1 MVKAG
6 EHGSTG
12 RRRSSGASEKSE
24 ENKQIKDEEA
34 DESKTTSPSIPSS
47 SDVTNEHDGI
57 DEQDHETPTGSVHSS
72 RASSPHALSN
82 QNDSGGK
89 DGKSSYSRRKR
100 ASGHIASVICQ
111 FVDTSG
117 RGIVCKQRAILGYKF
132 CIRHI
137 LLDPSAPYKQC
148 EHHRKP
154 KSKKDI
160 ATRCTNAIRKDKEEN
175 FCSTHLIMN
184 GMKEAKKKEKNA
196 SATNNEGAEGAEAA
210 EAAPAPAATVAAP
223 ASAPIP
229 PQQQMPL
236 DAPLG
241 AVPPPPTSETF
252 PMATGCV
259 ETPVVPP
266 PVSSPP
272 RPPPPIPPPAQT
284 TIVTRQPI
292 VAPTTLAAALAP
304 TRQSVLPPNVPPP
317 TTTLRQYVQSAAAHL
332 SGNQLRQTVP
342 NASVAA
348 PPRQQALFPVA
359 IAASVRD
366 TRQPVLAQLNMETKR
381 HYGVPPGLVS
391 SLEAQAASAN
401 AEAANNMATVVPQQ
415 VAALQE
421 NRVLVQQ
428 QQMAAP
434 YQGVEQQC
442 IQTPVGPPPI
452 VDAQLPAQHA
462 QVQRIPIPV
471 TQQMAV
477 QQQQLQQMQQQPQQR
492 VNINQRQLPPGALAA
507 LRAQALRS
515 RSLSATAI
523 QRNHPQLAAKVGASF
538 NFSLLEGGVRGARNS
553 RYAAALAAAIARQ
566 SQPLPWNA
574 PPIARRTPPTSDEEE
589 ASKNNNGNKV
599 IRLRMKRQRRR
610 MVGIYRAIPEID
622 SMCRAVEDADYDK
635 TDLFPLGLEPS
646 DDEDSTYPS
655 SSVLPTASLAVS
667 SYSGD
672 LSTQLYLIKKQLRLE
687 RHALLKQAQL
697 NAHIMCAS
705 RRLPL
710 SVGAALR
717 QRSDPSPPP
726 LQLAPASL
734 RRCCQLDNTNKQR
747 CERACLPMSNHC
759 AQHVLYN
766 VNQRLFSFCTQSFCR
781 RPVNSI
787 DALLWDGKCSVHRQS
802 REDRYG
808 PAPLYETSSFMG
820 SASSIGSPL
829 GDESSA
835 ASPMPQTDPHHAFLT
850 DATAPMDCQLS
861 LDVSHSWDDVTEFLM
876 SEGFP
881 VDSPNSQVTP
891 T

>member
-1 MVKAG
+1 MRT
-6 EHGSTG
+6 S
-12 RRRSSGASEKSE
+12 
-24 ENKQIKDEEA
+24 
-34 DESKTTSPSIPSS
+34 SKTKKQEGHSNSLHERYSERQRGEFLQHPF
-47 SDVTNEHDGI
+47 DYEWNEG
-57 DEQDHETPTGSVHSS
+57 EFVYCYCYCFV
-72 RASSPHALSN
+72 L
-82 QNDSGGK
+82 
-89 DGKSSYSRRKR
+89 
-100 ASGHIASVICQ
+100 IC
-111 FVDTSG
+111 
-117 RGIVCKQRAILGYKF
+117 I
-132 CIRHI
+132 
-137 LLDPSAPYKQC
+137 
-148 EHHRKP
+148 
-154 KSKKDI
+154 
-160 ATRCTNAIRKDKEEN
+160 
-175 FCSTHLIMN
+175 
-184 GMKEAKKKEKNA
+184 EAKKKEKNA

-492 VNINQRQLPPGALAA
+492 VNINQ
-507 LRAQALRS
+507 
-515 RSLSATAI
+515 
-523 QRNHPQLAAKVGASF
+523 
-538 NFSLLEGGVRGARNS
+538 LLEGGVRGARNS

-687 RHALLKQAQL
+687 RHALLKQV
-697 NAHIMCAS
+697 
-705 RRLPL
+705 R
-710 SVGAALR
+710 
-717 QRSDPSPPP
+717 
-726 LQLAPASL
+726 
-734 RRCCQLDNTNKQR
+734 
-747 CERACLPMSNHC
+747 
-759 AQHVLYN
+759 
-766 VNQRLFSFCTQSFCR
+766 
-781 RPVNSI
+781 
-787 DALLWDGKCSVHRQS
+787 
-802 REDRYG
+802 
-808 PAPLYETSSFMG
+808 
-820 SASSIGSPL
+820 
-829 GDESSA
+829 
-835 ASPMPQTDPHHAFLT
+835 
-850 DATAPMDCQLS
+850 
-861 LDVSHSWDDVTEFLM
+861 
-876 SEGFP
+876 
-881 VDSPNSQVTP
+881 
-891 T
+891 